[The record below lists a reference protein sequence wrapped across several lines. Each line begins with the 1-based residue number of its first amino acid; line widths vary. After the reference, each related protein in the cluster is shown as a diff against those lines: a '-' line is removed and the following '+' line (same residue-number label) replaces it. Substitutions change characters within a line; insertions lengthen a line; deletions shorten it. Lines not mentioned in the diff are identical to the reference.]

1 MAVHLEVEGPQQ
13 QRRLTVALRLL
24 LVFPHLLFGTIVLG
38 TIALLAMI
46 IAWFVALLTARVPDG
61 IADLLARILQ
71 YQARMYGYGQ
81 HLLTDRYPPFTV
93 GPAEHPIELTFDEV
107 GRFNRLAV
115 LFRGVLM
122 LPALLV
128 TQILTGGTIF
138 VLVVLWVIVL
148 VTGRMPDAAHAAL
161 TAVLRYHMR
170 TYAYIG
176 LVTTTYPRGL
186 FGEGD
191 DDDPLVL
198 SRASKNLIILFLVL
212 GTAAQAFN
220 VSRSA
225 DEYARAASAARELD
239 EAHGDFEVAGEE
251 WFERIDACT
260 SAECVRSANTT
271 FGVAVDAFQQE
282 VWAVDVAPTA
292 EDEVDVVSDDL
303 DELRT
308 LLNDTSD
315 TERLRLAVDDALF
328 VLSEDFDH
336 LYEAVL
342 AG

>member
-1 MAVHLEVEGPQQ
+1 MAVHLEVDAPQRQ
-13 QRRLTVALRLL
+13 SRLTVALRLL
-24 LVFPHLLFGTIVLG
+24 LAFPHLLIGTALLG
-38 TIALLAMI
+38 TVALFVMA
-46 IAWFVALLTARVPDG
+46 IAWLAALLTARVPDG
-61 IADLLARILQ
+61 AADLLARILQ

-93 GPAEHPIELTFDEV
+93 GPADHPIRLSFDEV

-115 LFRGVLM
+115 LFRFVLM

-128 TQILTGGTIF
+128 TQILTAGTIL
-138 VLVVLWVIVL
+138 VLIVLWVIVL
-148 VTGRMPDAAHAAL
+148 VTGRMPDAAHSAL

-176 LVTTTYPRGL
+176 LVTTEYPRGL

-198 SRASKNLIILFLVL
+198 SRPAKNLILLFLVL

-220 VSRSA
+220 ISTSA
-225 DEYARAASAARELD
+225 TDLARATSEARQLDDAYEVFLDASTVWFDRV
-239 EAHGDFEVAGEE
+239 EA
-251 WFERIDACT
+251 CS

-271 FGVAVDAFQQE
+271 FGVAVDRFQQH
-282 VWAVDVAPTA
+282 VWAVDAAETA
-292 EDEVDVVSDDL
+292 DDEIDTLSTALEDVRV
-303 DELRT
+303 
-308 LLNDTSD
+308 LLNDTD
-315 TERLRLAVDDALF
+315 DPERLRLVVDDALF
-328 VLSEDFDH
+328 ELDRDYGALYSE
-336 LYEAVL
+336 VL